1 MSGAFQS
8 ARYAAARAIAL
19 EAGRH
24 ARACFE
30 QREQLVIEYK
40 GVQDVVSIA
49 DRDVEALV
57 RARVAS
63 RFPDDRFLGEESAA
77 LVQET
82 ATERTARA
90 QWVVDPIDGTSCF
103 LHGMYAWCVSIAVVI
118 DGEAA
123 IGVVYDPNA
132 DELFHAEKNGGAW
145 IDLHAAQAHP
155 ERRALQVAQAAS
167 AADGVLGVGISH
179 RVSSTPF
186 LAFVERW
193 LARGGM
199 FVRNGSGALMLA
211 YTAAGRL
218 IGYYEPHMHAW
229 DAVAGIVL
237 VTEAGGAT
245 NAFLA
250 DDGLVRGN
258 AVIAANARV
267 FGELNADIEAAAF
280 LSV

>member
-1 MSGAFQS
+1 MSHACQS
-8 ARYAAARAIAL
+8 ARYEAARAIAL

-24 ARACFE
+24 ALACFA
-30 QREQLVIEYK
+30 QRERLVVEYK

-49 DRDVEALV
+49 DREVEELV
-57 RARVAS
+57 RARIAAQ
-63 RFPDDRFLGEESAA
+63 FPGDCFLGEESAGHA
-77 LVQET
+77 LE
-82 ATERTARA
+82 ATPGDASRA
-90 QWVVDPIDGTSCF
+90 LWIVDPIDGTSCF

-118 DGEAA
+118 DGEPV

-145 IDLHAAQAHP
+145 IDAPATNDDFA
-155 ERRALQVAQAAS
+155 RRALQVSDAAS
-167 AADGVLGVGISH
+167 ARDGVLGVGISH
-179 RVSSTPF
+179 RVSSAPF

-193 LARGGM
+193 LEQGGM

-237 VTEAGGAT
+237 VTEAGGRT

-250 DDGLVRGN
+250 DDGLARGN
-258 AVIAANARV
+258 AVIAANPRIY
-267 FGELNADIEAAAF
+267 GDLNADIAATAF
-280 LSV
+280 LAV